1 MKKTLIKYIGI
12 YIIPL
17 VRYKNGMIIFGNNKF
32 STQKEKRNKKYF
44 RRSVCSKY
52 HYRIYSFKMKKF
64 KLLFKKYFLAI

>member
-17 VRYKNGMIIFGNNKF
+17 VRYKNGMINFGNNKF

-44 RRSVCSKY
+44 RRSV
-52 HYRIYSFKMKKF
+52 F
-64 KLLFKKYFLAI
+64 